1 MERCSYHW
9 LIKFYMNEVGFK
21 ELRQVWVTWLG
32 IWFYMNEVGFKDII
46 NMVNNFYIKTV
57 LYERSGI

>member
-1 MERCSYHW
+1 
-9 LIKFYMNEVGFK
+9 MNEVGFK